1 MRGEGII
8 DITVCVQRALTVAP
22 FTHFETRTIGG
33 ADDGERGSAAGAA
46 PTASH
51 PEHDLH

>member
-22 FTHFETRTIGG
+22 FTHFETRAIAG
-33 ADDGERGSAAGAA
+33 ADDRERGGAAMTA
-46 PTASH
+46 PTAGNA
-51 PEHDLH
+51 EHAT